1 MAKTT
6 GKRRGPRGNAGPPS
20 RAYSAEA
27 AASVAKAGSPLRRAK
42 QGGRPPEHK
51 KSGARKRAPRKATAK
66 HLENAALYYLQ
77 RFATS
82 AENLKRVLNRK
93 VDRSA
98 RFHGTDADEGRA
110 VVEDL
115 ITRFRRSGLLD
126 DETYARARA
135 ETLHRR
141 GAGRRAIRAKLRQK
155 GVADEAIEAA
165 LAALGEAGEAE
176 LAAAVNFARRRRLG
190 PFGQEARR
198 AKGPTGTKESKG
210 SGEGR
215 EKALAALARA
225 GFSFDVAR
233 RVVDAEDADA
243 LGDALGNALGDA
255 LKAGT
260 EG

>member
-1 MAKTT
+1 MAKKAA
-6 GKRRGPRGNAGPPS
+6 KRRG
-20 RAYSAEA
+20 
-27 AASVAKAGSPLRRAK
+27 
-42 QGGRPPEHK
+42 
-51 KSGARKRAPRKATAK
+51 PRKATAK

-82 AENLKRVLNRK
+82 AENLKRVLERK

-115 ITRFRRSGLLD
+115 IKRFRRSGLLD
-126 DETYARARA
+126 DGAYARARA

-141 GAGRRAIRAKLRQK
+141 GAGRRAIRAKLRSK

-165 LAALGEAGEAE
+165 LADLGPAEDAE

-190 PFGQEARR
+190 PFGQEAGR
-198 AKGPTGTKESKG
+198 AKGPTGTKNRNR

-225 GFSFDVAR
+225 GFSFDLAR
-233 RVVDAEDADA
+233 RVVDAENAEALADA
-243 LGDALGNALGDA
+243 QGDASE
-255 LKAGT
+255 AGAD
-260 EG
+260 G